1 MLDPRSRYRGCIL
14 GLAVGDALGA
24 PAEHLRLDEIHRHY
38 GPAGISDLVEW
49 GGFPAGSFTDDTQ
62 MALATA
68 EGCISALRA
77 RGQPA
82 TTDPVRSVY
91 QAYLAW
97 LKTQQI
103 PHERR
108 GPGHTCLSALGSGIM
123 GTITT
128 PINNSKG
135 CGGVM
140 RAAPAGLAFP
150 PREAFRM
157 GAEFAAITH
166 GHPSGYL
173 SAGFL
178 AEMVAQ
184 IAAGQELVSAADMA
198 IRELVRYEHHRE
210 TLIAVGSAL
219 DHARSDK
226 PALEVIPT
234 LGEGW
239 VGEEALAIS
248 LYCALRYRDCYPDAV
263 LAAVNHSGD
272 SDSTGAICGALMGA
286 LLGEEAIPLKWRQ
299 QIEKAQHICKVSDDL
314 YELTRGQGT

>member
-1 MLDPRSRYRGCIL
+1 MPEPRSRYRGCIL

-24 PAEHLRLDEIHRHY
+24 PAEHLRLDEIRRHY
-38 GPAGISDLVEW
+38 GSAGISDLVEW

-77 RGQPA
+77 RNQTGA
-82 TTDPVRSVY
+82 MDPVRSVY

-123 GTITT
+123 GTIST

-135 CGGVM
+135 CGGIM

-178 AEMVAQ
+178 AEMVAH
-184 IAAGQELVSAADMA
+184 ITAEAELADAVDMA
-198 IRELVRYEHHRE
+198 IHELVRYEHHKE

-219 DHARSDK
+219 DHAKSDQ
-226 PALEVIPT
+226 PAVEVIPA

-248 LYCALRYRDCYPDAV
+248 LYCALRYRDSYPNAV
-263 LAAVNHSGD
+263 LAAVNHPGD

-286 LLGEEAIPLKWRQ
+286 LLGEEAIPSEWRQ
-299 QIEKAQHICKVSDDL
+299 QVEKAEHIRQVSDEL
-314 YELTRGQGT
+314 YALARGQGT